1 MRGEMSKGGRGTGRQ
16 PEVGEG
22 QRREMDRGGRGQ
34 IDDRMRQRERRK
46 KTHEEREKSR
56 TLLTA
61 KIHARKDLRE
71 LRKCV
76 CINRQTDRQINI
88 IID

>member
-1 MRGEMSKGGRGTGRQ
+1 MRGETSKGGRGTERQ

-46 KTHEEREKSR
+46 KTHEE
-56 TLLTA
+56 
-61 KIHARKDLRE
+61 
-71 LRKCV
+71 
-76 CINRQTDRQINI
+76 
-88 IID
+88 